1 MQNFWKLVFVYS
13 FQKYLIRE
21 RDELLNLRSVL
32 PIGIYLFK
40 VNNRSTVQSEQLRHQ
55 NEAI

>member
-1 MQNFWKLVFVYS
+1 MQNFWKLVFEYS

-21 RDELLNLRSVL
+21 RGELLNLRSIL
-32 PIGIYLFK
+32 PIGIYLFT